1 MRDFCRMGRRAK
13 MAARLGRVLLVPGVV
28 WGTFASLAPAQG
40 GDQAEVL
47 LDIMKARD
55 QAIQDIVRSETEGE
69 TDAERAQLRKLI
81 GEMFDF
87 STFSEKSL
95 GRYWRER
102 TEAEKAEFVDLCKR
116 LVEKNYADPKLY
128 TKAERIDYLG
138 AEVNGSEAVVNTEVF
153 YKSEQSSI
161 DYVLHR
167 RDGEWLIHDM
177 VIDDLSIVKNNR
189 SQFYKEIRKSSYE
202 GLVRKLRDK
211 LVEKEGDGS

>member
-1 MRDFCRMGRRAK
+1 
-13 MAARLGRVLLVPGVV
+13 MAARLGGALLFSGFLWVA
-28 WGTFASLAPAQG
+28 FASLAPAQG
-40 GDQAEVL
+40 GDEAEALVE
-47 LDIMKARD
+47 IMKERD

-69 TDAERAQLRKLI
+69 TQAERAQLKKLI
-81 GEMFDF
+81 GQMFDF
-87 STFSEKSL
+87 ATFSEKSL
-95 GRYWRER
+95 GRYWRKR
-102 TEAEKAEFVDLCKR
+102 TEAEKSEFIDLCRR

-138 AEVNGSEAVVNTEVF
+138 AEVDGSEAVLNTEVF

-202 GLVRKLRDK
+202 GLVGKLRDK
-211 LVEKEGDGS
+211 LVDDEVNGSK